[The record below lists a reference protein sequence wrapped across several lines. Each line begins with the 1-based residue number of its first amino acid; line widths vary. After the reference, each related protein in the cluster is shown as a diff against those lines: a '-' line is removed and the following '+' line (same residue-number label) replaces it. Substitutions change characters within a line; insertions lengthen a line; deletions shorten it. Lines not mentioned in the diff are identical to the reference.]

1 MMKQKLLAIST
12 AALIGFSSVPSYGF
26 ALIGDILPTLKAAG
40 NSIGLATIGHT
51 THIFPLCVLAPP
63 GGPLCANVTDIPY
76 VSMWLD
82 WLLAGVTALDYAASL
97 SQGERTIDASDAIKK
112 LEKALE
118 GGSGGG
124 SCGGGSTSGDAS
136 MATVYTADMI
146 LAQIEVSKGN
156 AGTVFENTRDAV
168 KEYLFETPSPDIKGE
183 CTQSDK
189 DCAEQRQGEW
199 LLASVALA
207 SATADKVLDQTA
219 KQNVQ
224 DGQTQAE
231 KPEEEQGKG
240 DTETTGGGATT
251 LTAHFK
257 ELASNF
263 NAQTS
268 PTGLYNRMADIVL
281 DTHRQINDANA
292 LMGRDLEAQG
302 LRVVVESGP
311 VLLTEETETEE

>member
-1 MMKQKLLAIST
+1 MKKLKIALTNVIVFYAFSASAQWVPFCSPIGAHVWIDPAMTIATGIDYMATKDHQEKTVDAKDAIS
-12 AALIGFSSVPSYGF
+12 
-26 ALIGDILPTLKAAG
+26 
-40 NSIGLATIGHT
+40 
-51 THIFPLCVLAPP
+51 
-63 GGPLCANVTDIPY
+63 
-76 VSMWLD
+76 
-82 WLLAGVTALDYAASL
+82 
-97 SQGERTIDASDAIKK
+97 Q
-112 LEKALE
+112 LEEALE

-124 SCGGGSTSGDAS
+124 SCGGGSTSGDTS
-136 MATVYTADMI
+136 TATVYTADMI
-146 LAQIEVSKGN
+146 LAQIEVTKGN
-156 AGTVFENTRDAV
+156 AGTMFENTRDAV

-189 DCAEQRQGEW
+189 DCAEQRQAEW

-231 KPEEEQGKG
+231 KPEDKQGEG
-240 DTETTGGGATT
+240 DTQTKGGGATT
-251 LTAHFK
+251 LTAHFN

-281 DTHRQINDANA
+281 DTHRQVNDANA

-311 VLLTEETETEE
+311 VLLTEEAETEE